1 MPQMNKRPEG
11 VNRRTQL
18 EDDLVG
24 EIIDKKQIVETGKH
38 ENETTVYGKQQREIN
53 KIFQIK
59 QGRRRRHPDRV
70 LAQFKQIVDQTE
82 NASSAWEKA
91 LMHEQQRVEVPQEY
105 KANDS
110 GMVANQVGLVTT
122 ALDNFMKSKSKFE
135 RVAPVGY

>member
-1 MPQMNKRPEG
+1 MPQMNKRPQG
-11 VNRRTQL
+11 VNRRTEL

-24 EIIDKKQIVETGKH
+24 EIIDNKQLKETGKF
-38 ENETTVYGKQQREIN
+38 ENETTQQGKNAREAN
-53 KIFQIK
+53 RIFQIK
-59 QGRRRRHPDRV
+59 QGRRRRHPQRV
-70 LAQFKQIVDQTE
+70 LAQFEQIVKETE

-105 KANDS
+105 KAKDS

-122 ALDNFMKSKSKFE
+122 ALDNYMKSKGKFE

>member
-24 EIIDKKQIVETGKH
+24 QIIDKKQIVETGKH

-105 KANDS
+105 KAGDS

>member
-1 MPQMNKRPEG
+1 MNKRPSG
-11 VNRRTQL
+11 VSRRKEL
-18 EDDLVG
+18 EDELVG
-24 EIIDKKQIVETGKH
+24 EIVNKKQVVESGKYENTHTKTGRAA
-38 ENETTVYGKQQREIN
+38 REQN
-53 KIFQIK
+53 RIFQIR

-70 LAQFKQIVDQTE
+70 LAQFQQIVKETE

-105 KANDS
+105 KARDS

-122 ALDNFMKSKSKFE
+122 ALDNYMKSKGKFE

>member
-1 MPQMNKRPEG
+1 MAQMNKRPAG
-11 VNRRTQL
+11 VSRRKEL
-18 EDDLVG
+18 EDELVG
-24 EIIDKKQIVETGKH
+24 DIIDKKQEVETGKY
-38 ENETTVYGKQQREIN
+38 ENTHTKYSRQATKSNR
-53 KIFQIK
+53 IFQIR

-70 LAQFKQIVDQTE
+70 LAQFGQIVKETE

-105 KANDS
+105 KAKDS

-122 ALDNFMKSKSKFE
+122 AMDNYIKSKGKFE

>member
-1 MPQMNKRPEG
+1 MPQMNKRPAG
-11 VNRRTQL
+11 VNRRTEL

-24 EIIDKKQIVETGKH
+24 DIIDKKQIVETGKH
-38 ENETTVYGKQQREIN
+38 ENETTTFGKQHREAN
-53 KIFQIK
+53 RIFQIK

-91 LMHEQQRVEVPQEY
+91 LMHEQQRTEVPTDY
-105 KANDS
+105 KAKDS

-122 ALDNFMKSKSKFE
+122 ALDNFMKSKNKFE

>member
-1 MPQMNKRPEG
+1 MNKRPEG
-11 VNRRTQL
+11 VPRKKQL

-24 EIIDKKQIVETGKH
+24 DIINNKQEKETGK
-38 ENETTVYGKQQREIN
+38 YAN
-53 KIFQIK
+53 KTNSFARGQYEANRIFQIK
-59 QGRRRRHPDRV
+59 QGRRRRHPHRV
-70 LAQFKQIVDQTE
+70 LAQFEQITKETE

-105 KANDS
+105 KAKDS

-122 ALDNFMKSKSKFE
+122 ALDNYTKSKSKFE

>member
-11 VNRRTQL
+11 VNRRTAL

-24 EIIDKKQIVETGKH
+24 DIVDKKQIVETGKYA
-38 ENETTVYGKQQREIN
+38 NETVGYGKQNREAN

-59 QGRRRRHPDRV
+59 QGRRRRHPDRI
-70 LAQFKQIVDQTE
+70 LAQFKTIVDQTE

-91 LMHEQQRVEVPQEY
+91 LMHEQQRTEVPMEY
-105 KANDS
+105 KAKDS

-122 ALDNFMKSKSKFE
+122 ALDNFMKSKNKFE